1 MGHNAT
7 TAHYSQFYINGGF
20 VVPLPL
26 TRWTLLNSSIIGAA
40 RA

>member
-1 MGHNAT
+1 MGHNVT
-7 TAHYSQFYINGGF
+7 TAHYSQFYINGGL

-26 TRWTLLNSSIIGAA
+26 TRWTFLNSSIIGAA

>member
-20 VVPLPL
+20 LVP
-26 TRWTLLNSSIIGAA
+26 RWTLLNSSIIGAA
-40 RA
+40 SA